1 MDKATIVFEK
11 LAISTRPINKALT
24 KSKLQNTKNL

>member
-11 LAISTRPINKALT
+11 LAISTRHINKALT